1 MSGNDP
7 KNSGKTDWSMT
18 DSVLNTGGAA
28 KPDPE
33 SPAQA
38 RVERGELITN
48 NEADVPQAPS
58 VDAPDPNAA
67 QGILAKFKKNQLSRR
82 ATIQA
87 LETHYETQ
95 LDTLK
100 YSLAKASQVQK
111 ARADVLAEEYLQQL
125 DARQLEVLSE
135 LGLRNKDTRERALL
149 DLTEMTV
156 AKLRE
161 VQEKDWPD
169 ELRRDTIEELLGLR
183 KRAVAEMM
191 RELGGETEEG
201 GEPA

>member
-1 MSGNDP
+1 MAEQHRSQN
-7 KNSGKTDWSMT
+7 KTDWSLTNSVMGSEGNKAT
-18 DSVLNTGGAA
+18 DA
-28 KPDPE
+28 D
-33 SPAQA
+33 AQSSRA
-38 RVERGELITN
+38 ERGELIAPN
-48 NEADVPQAPS
+48 DPDVPSAPT

-67 QGILAKFKKNQLSRR
+67 TGIIAQFRRNQLSRK
-82 ATIQA
+82 ATIAA
-87 LETHYETQ
+87 LKEHYDTQ

-135 LGLRNKDTRERALL
+135 LGLRNKETRERALVE
-149 DLTEMTV
+149 LTEMTV

-161 VQEKDWPD
+161 VQDKDWPD
-169 ELRRDTIEELLGLR
+169 EIRRDTIEELLGLR

-191 RELGGETEEG
+191 RELGGERDEE
-201 GEPA
+201 